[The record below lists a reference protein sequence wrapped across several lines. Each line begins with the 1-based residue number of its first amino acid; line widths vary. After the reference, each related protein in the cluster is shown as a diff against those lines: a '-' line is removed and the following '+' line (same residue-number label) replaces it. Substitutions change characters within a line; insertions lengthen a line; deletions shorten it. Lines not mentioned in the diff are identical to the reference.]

1 MRKSN
6 LLFIYTDEQ
15 AAETMA
21 AYGNRMIQMPNLN
34 RLAERGTVF
43 ERAYVSQPVCTPSR
57 STLLTGLWPHQS
69 GVTENNIPLA
79 REIPCLPEMLDT
91 DQFATAHYGKWHLGD
106 EIFSQHGFVE
116 WRGIDDGYAKYYR
129 EPERQEE
136 VSDYHRWLVGRGLS
150 PANGKRFGRDE
161 AARFPEYLGKP
172 AYLANEACDF
182 LRRNRDNPFILYVN
196 FLEPHMP
203 YFGPRDGHHDPDQIP
218 LPANFHNLPGGGQ
231 PLKLRVFRE
240 AYRERG
246 HSGYPLKTESDWR
259 EMIARYWGLCS
270 LVDTHV
276 GRILATLEELG
287 MDENTI
293 VVFTS
298 DHGDMMGSHQL
309 LAKCVMYEEAVRVPW
324 IVRLPG
330 QTEGRRVSGPVSQ
343 IDMVPTLLD
352 LLGADVPER
361 LPGRS
366 RAAWLRE
373 DGPKRLEEDVFI
385 EWNGPNTGIVGETAA
400 NFVVPDSLREE
411 VTPEELNESITDP
424 IRSIVTADGWKFN
437 RSSRG
442 DHELIN
448 LNDDP
453 GETQNLAT
461 DPAHEARMR
470 ELSDR
475 IEVWE
480 AGVRD

>member
-1 MRKSN
+1 MGINN

-15 AAETMA
+15 APDTLA
-21 AYGNRMIQMPNLN
+21 AYGNRLIQMPNLN
-34 RLAERGTVF
+34 RLAEKGTVF
-43 ERAYVSQPVCTPSR
+43 EKAYVSQPVCTPSR

-69 GVTENNIPLA
+69 GVTENNIPLDP
-79 REIPCLPEMLDT
+79 EIPCLPEMLDT
-91 DQFATAHYGKWHLGD
+91 DRHATAHYGKWHLGD
-106 EIFSQHGFVE
+106 EIFAQHGFEE
-116 WRGIDDGYAKYYR
+116 WRGIDDGYAKRYR
-129 EPERQEE
+129 DPERQNE
-136 VSDYHRWLVGRGLS
+136 VSEYHRWLVGRGRTPS
-150 PANGKRFGRDE
+150 NGKRFGRDQ

-203 YFGPRDGHHDPDQIP
+203 YFGPRDGQHDPEQIP
-218 LPANFHNLPGGGQ
+218 LPANFHNPPGADQ
-231 PLKLRVFRE
+231 PLKLRVFCE
-240 AYRERG
+240 AYRDKG

-276 GRILATLEELG
+276 GRILSTLEELG
-287 MDENTI
+287 LDENTI

-330 QTEGRRVSGPVSQ
+330 QNEGRRVRGPVSQ

-366 RAAWLRE
+366 RAAWLRD
-373 DGPKRLEEDVFI
+373 DGPTELDEDVFI
-385 EWNGPNTGIVGETAA
+385 EWNGPNTGIVGEAPER
-400 NFVVPDSLREE
+400 FVVPESLLEE
-411 VTPEELNESITDP
+411 VTPEELRNSVTDP
-424 IRSIVTADGWKFN
+424 IRTLVTPDGWKFN

-442 DHELIN
+442 DHELFN
-448 LNDDP
+448 LTDDP
-453 GETQNLAT
+453 GETRNLAS
-461 DPAHEARMR
+461 DPAHGERMR
-470 ELSDR
+470 ELSAR
-475 IEVWE
+475 IDVWE
-480 AGVRD
+480 AGVR